1 MHLPQCLLLISP
13 KSRHNGSEKT
23 GFKSH
28 ETRDCVAE
36 TRVRPSQMLEKKE
49 SALAVRKQKAGDMN
63 EERLAFTSLRVSGAQ

>member
-1 MHLPQCLLLISP
+1 MGARRQVS
-13 KSRHNGSEKT
+13 
-23 GFKSH
+23 KSH